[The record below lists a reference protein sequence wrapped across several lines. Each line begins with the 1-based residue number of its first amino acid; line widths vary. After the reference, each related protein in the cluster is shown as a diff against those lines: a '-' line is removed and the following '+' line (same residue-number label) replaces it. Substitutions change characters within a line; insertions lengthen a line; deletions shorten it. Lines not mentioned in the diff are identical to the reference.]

1 MVRSLAWTVLTWALA
16 SVLAATT
23 MGHLGAADSEGAD
36 TPPTIELTYPTQG
49 AVLGASLQVRGVAH
63 DAEGFNMSSYV
74 VLWWDDW
81 GEMFKVSSTPA
92 DDGHALSYG
101 EIIDL
106 TKFRPGA
113 HNLHARAFDG
123 MLWSVE
129 LNVSV
134 TLRDLA
140 DLVVF
145 PSEIAL
151 SPKDVEDGERA
162 HVAVVVYN
170 TGGEDANDV
179 VVRALRNGTLIGE
192 TVLPRVSARGN
203 ATARIPWEAQAGDV
217 YITVTVE
224 GPAGLQERSTQNND
238 ATEQF
243 KVPEGPEFKVG
254 VWFYLAVGSLASA
267 AILAGAYSRSRRREG
282 SVVAKLTEQYSPPSG
297 GSDPP
302 RNH

>member
-1 MVRSLAWTVLTWALA
+1 MLHA
-16 SVLAATT
+16 
-23 MGHLGAADSEGAD
+23 LGAARAAMLVIGLACASLAVMALAAGAADD
-36 TPPTIELTYPTQG
+36 TPPTIELTYPTPG

-92 DDGHALSYG
+92 DDGFALAYG

-106 TKFRPGA
+106 TQFQPGP
-113 HNLHARAFDG
+113 HHLHARAFDG
-123 MLWSVE
+123 LLWSVE

-145 PSEIAL
+145 PSDITL
-151 SPKDVEDGERA
+151 DPKGVEDGERA
-162 HVAVVVYN
+162 HVVVVVHN
-170 TGGEDANDV
+170 TGGEDATDV
-179 VVRALRNGTLIGE
+179 VVSALRNGTLIGE
-192 TVLPRVSARGN
+192 TVLDRVGARGN

-224 GPAGLQERSTQNND
+224 GPPGLQERSTRNND
-238 ATEQF
+238 ATGRFNVKEGRSF
-243 KVPEGPEFKVG
+243 KAGF
-254 VWFYLAVGSLASA
+254 WFYLAVGSLSSA
-267 AILAGAYSRSRRREG
+267 AILAGAYSRSRRRDEDG
-282 SVVAKLTEQYSPPSG
+282 VDALAGAYSPTG
-297 GSDPP
+297 
-302 RNH
+302 RRQ

>member
-1 MVRSLAWTVLTWALA
+1 MRHAFGAAWAAVLTVAVACAALA
-16 SVLAATT
+16 VLA
-23 MGHLGAADSEGAD
+23 HVVGAAED
-36 TPPTIELTYPTQG
+36 TPPTIEMTYPTTG

-81 GEMFKVSSTPA
+81 GEMFKASSTPA
-92 DDGHALSYG
+92 DNGFALAYG

-106 TKFRPGA
+106 TKFQPGP
-113 HNLHARAFDG
+113 HNLYARAFDG
-123 MLWSVE
+123 LLWSVE

-145 PSEIAL
+145 PPDISL
-151 SPKDVEDGERA
+151 DPRDVEGGQRA
-162 HVAVVVYN
+162 HVVVVVHN
-170 TGGEDANDV
+170 TGGEDATDV

-192 TVLPRVSARGN
+192 RTVPRVGARGN
-203 ATARIPWEAQAGDV
+203 VTVRIPWEAQEGEV
-217 YITVTVE
+217 YVTVTVE

-238 ATEQF
+238 ATEAF
-243 KVPEGPEFKVG
+243 DVPEESAFKVG
-254 VWFYLAVGSLASA
+254 FWFYLAVGSLASA
-267 AILAGAYSRSRRREG
+267 AIVTGAYSRSRRREPDG
-282 SVVAKLTEQYSPPSG
+282 ATALAGARSPAPG